1 MTKQAGTLYTDERG
15 NEYKKV
21 AENKDYFFLA
31 PFSVEE
37 DGGKRVDMENIK
49 AFSKA
54 EPDYPLQE
62 VIDYTS

>member
-37 DGGKRVDMENIK
+37 DGGKRVDKIGRASCMER
-49 AFSKA
+49 
-54 EPDYPLQE
+54 
-62 VIDYTS
+62 V